1 MTRHPPFRGGPA
13 GGGDFLTKQGAE
25 KLAAMIRL
33 AWAKAGHDVP
43 AIVVASGAAVL
54 EKNQYYCV
62 QMPTLLNGLPR

>member
-13 GGGDFLTKQGAE
+13 GGGDYLTKPGAE
-25 KLAAMIRL
+25 KLAGMIRA

-43 AIVVASGAAVL
+43 VVVVPSGAAVL
-54 EKNQYYCV
+54 EKNQLYVV

>member
-43 AIVVASGAAVL
+43 VIVVASGAAVL
-54 EKNQYYCV
+54 EKNQFYCV

>member
-13 GGGDFLTKQGAE
+13 LGGDYLTKQGAE

-43 AIVVASGAAVL
+43 VIVVPSGVAAL
-54 EKNQYYCV
+54 EKNQFYVV
-62 QMPTLLNGLPR
+62 QMPTLKNGLPR